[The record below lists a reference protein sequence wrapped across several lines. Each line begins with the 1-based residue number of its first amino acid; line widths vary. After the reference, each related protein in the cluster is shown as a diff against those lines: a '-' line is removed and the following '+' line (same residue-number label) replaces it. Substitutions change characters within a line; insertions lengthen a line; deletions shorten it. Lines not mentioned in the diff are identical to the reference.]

1 MASLANPP
9 VEVGGSVTPELV
21 KRFRTALSN
30 DERFKQSMN
39 AVCVTPISKVALNRE
54 RVTAIDHSFS
64 HHLPENKSV
73 AQMQSG
79 RCWMFAALN
88 TFRVEAIKNLNV
100 DTDFE
105 LSQNY
110 LTFWDKFEKANYFLE
125 SILNTLEEPIG
136 SRLLDWLLSGPV
148 NDGGQWHMFI
158 NLVRKYGVMPKRAMP
173 ETESSSNTRELGY
186 HLTHILRD
194 YACRLRTAHAS
205 GKGNAELRKMK
216 DGYLAEAY
224 RMLAIHLGEPP
235 TEFDWQWRDKEKTFH
250 RDGTMTPQAFYAK
263 YVAINLDDM
272 VCLIHDPRPHHKF
285 DTVYTVNYLGN
296 VVGGEIIKYLN
307 VPVDTLKKAAIAQ
320 IKDGSSVW
328 FGNDVGKFLDRDLG
342 VMDLDLFR
350 FDLVY
355 GAEPTMNKA
364 ERLQYGSSQMTHAMV
379 FTGVDLDEND
389 RPLKWR
395 VENSWGDK
403 PGDKGFLQMTDAWF
417 DEFMYE
423 VVVHRK
429 YVPAKA
435 LAGLEK
441 EPVGLDPWDPMGS
454 LAWIR

>member
-1 MASLANPP
+1 
-9 VEVGGSVTPELV
+9 
-21 KRFRTALSN
+21 
-30 DERFKQSMN
+30 
-39 AVCVTPISKVALNRE
+39 
-54 RVTAIDHSFS
+54 
-64 HHLPENKSV
+64 
-73 AQMQSG
+73 
-79 RCWMFAALN
+79 
-88 TFRVEAIKNLNV
+88 
-100 DTDFE
+100 
-105 LSQNY
+105 
-110 LTFWDKFEKANYFLE
+110 
-125 SILNTLEEPIG
+125 
-136 SRLLDWLLSGPV
+136 
-148 NDGGQWHMFI
+148 
-158 NLVRKYGVMPKRAMP
+158 
-173 ETESSSNTRELGY
+173 
-186 HLTHILRD
+186 
-194 YACRLRTAHAS
+194 
-205 GKGNAELRKMK
+205 
-216 DGYLAEAY
+216 
-224 RMLAIHLGEPP
+224 MLAIHLGEPP